1 MRIAE
6 PTQGDL
12 EQVLYRL
19 MLEAYAGTS
28 KKRLMDYMRYDFEPD
43 QLARMERMS
52 REEVAEIYCRDAAA
66 RIAAKGVGAG
76 AERQD
81 GETNLAADG

>member
-19 MLEAYAGTS
+19 MLESYAGTS
-28 KKRLMDYMRYDFEPD
+28 KKRLLDYMKFDHTPD

-52 REEVAEIYCRDAAA
+52 RDEVAEIYCRDAAA
-66 RIAAKGVGAG
+66 KVAAQ
-76 AERQD
+76 RP
-81 GETNLAADG
+81 AA